1 MNVPNEFA
9 EFFQGIDL
17 TKREIA
23 FLIWLSEWD
32 QNTIRNMRTVLE
44 KIQAAGVADGASSQ
58 PSNEPPPCYQPD
70 GDGCAYQCY
79 DGQDEPIE
87 KCKECPLCCSDKQ
100 RNYTS
105 PNKSLTQ
112 ADLDSMDYDKVWLDY
127 GADGEWALVVHG
139 RIYSLANLEGCGFEE
154 IMRAEVASDTIGCPS
169 GDYTVCRRPPEG
181 EEEQD
186 GGV

>member
-79 DGQDEPIE
+79 DGQDEPID
-87 KCKECPLCCSDKQ
+87 KCKECPLCCSDKHM
-100 RNYTS
+100 NYVKTI
-105 PNKSLTQ
+105 
-112 ADLDSMDYDKVWLDY
+112 WLWAEPGY
-127 GADGEWALVVHG
+127 RWTLETVGELVILAGRGCRWLGRLLLALLLFLPWLVVGLVLWARH
-139 RIYSLANLEGCGFEE
+139 RRRE
-154 IMRAEVASDTIGCPS
+154 R
-169 GDYTVCRRPPEG
+169 GD
-181 EEEQD
+181 
-186 GGV
+186 